1 MPGSIRITRLAGIPL
16 GIHPLWL
23 VVVALITWSLGADYY
38 PARVDG
44 IDPGIAYMLGLVS
57 ALLLF
62 TSVVLHELGHSL
74 VARRYGIEI
83 QEIDLWLLGGVAV
96 MKEGPRHPEEELRF
110 ALAGPA
116 VSAAIAALFALVAL
130 ALSSTSLVELQAVAE
145 YQAVVNTLIV
155 GFNLLPALPLDG
167 GRVAR
172 ALLWRRTG
180 DKTRATV
187 VAAGASRGFAWFF
200 MTLAVLSLL
209 AGVPSGLWLGLI
221 GFFLLIAAR
230 GEASGAQVRQL
241 FEGRS
246 AGQLMSRP
254 VVTVPEGITVEEA
267 VRAYFVPYRYAAFP
281 VVDRAGRLIGL
292 ASLERVKAVPAP
304 ERASLLVAAIADR
317 DRDLVAGEDADVA
330 DLLERPAFVRV
341 GRAIV
346 TDRDGTP
353 MGILSITD
361 AQRAVRAA
369 TLDSTSA
376 R

>member
-1 MPGSIRITRLAGIPL
+1 MPGSIQIARLAGIPL

-44 IDPGIAYMLGLVS
+44 IDPGVAYLLGLIS

-96 MKEGPRHPEEELRF
+96 MKQGPRRPEEELRF

-116 VSAAIAALFALVAL
+116 VSVVIAALFALAAL
-130 ALSSTSLVELQAVAE
+130 ALARTSLAELQALAE
-145 YQAVVNTLIV
+145 YQAVVNALIA
-155 GFNLLPALPLDG
+155 GFNLIPALPMDG

-180 DKTRATV
+180 DMARATA
-187 VAAGASRGFAWFF
+187 VAAGATRAFAWFF
-200 MTLAVLSLL
+200 ITIAVLSLL
-209 AGVPSGLWLGLI
+209 AGLPGGLWLGLI

-241 FEGRS
+241 FEGRH

-267 VRAYFVPYRYAAFP
+267 IRSFFVPYRYTAFP
-281 VVDRAGRLIGL
+281 VVDLAGRAIGL
-292 ASLERVKAVPAP
+292 ASLERVKAVPAS
-304 ERASLLVAAIADR
+304 ERPSLLVATIADR
-317 DRDLVAGEDADVA
+317 DRDLVVGEDADVA

-346 TDRDGTP
+346 TGPDGKP
-353 MGILSITD
+353 AGILSITD
-361 AQRAVRAA
+361 AQRALRAA
-369 TLDSTSA
+369 TLDSPQT
-376 R
+376 